1 MTVLKPELIDKY
13 QAVAKIP
20 PWHLKRL
27 LTDSHQDP
35 VRFAQSLVMDEWL
48 DRDSAGRILGDS
60 HGFTYV
66 GLSQTLFQPELLAK
80 LPRAVAE
87 KELAIPIYCFGNV
100 ATVAMAY
107 PDRAD
112 AKLALERILM
122 MKVSAVFS
130 FPDEINRAIRI
141 HYESGEDLDKLI
153 AQFDLSLLSKSDGAN
168 NKADIEQLTSSKQI
182 VRIADTILLL
192 AVKENASDVHLEAKR
207 HSLNI
212 RFRLDGVLRDR
223 FSLPKE
229 LATPITA
236 RFKVMAKMDV
246 VDKRAPQDG
255 RISVRLPVSSVD
267 VRASCVPTLYGE
279 KMVLRIIGS
288 RFTQDML
295 SLDKMNITPDILLSL
310 KKVLRNPNGLLLV
323 SGPTGSGKT
332 TTLYAALNFINTPDV
347 NVVTIEDPV
356 EYDNTHINQ
365 IQVNRKEGRTF
376 DLVLRSVLR
385 QDPDIILV
393 GEIRDVETARIVAQ
407 AALTGHLVLT
417 TVHTGS
423 ALQAL
428 TRLVDMGVERFIVAP
443 SIIGVMG
450 QRLVRRLCDFCK
462 TSHTPAADELA
473 EFFRWKDDTPMP
485 TMYRAVGCPKCAHTG
500 YSGRIAIHEFLKVEP
515 AVRDYILQGRPH
527 HEVADLA
534 ISLGFQD
541 VRYDGFRKALLGL
554 TTMDEVCRVTAEF
567 VE

>member
-1 MTVLKPELIDKY
+1 MTIFKPELIDKY
-13 QAVAKIP
+13 GALAKIP

-27 LTDSHQDP
+27 LRDCQQDP
-35 VRFAQSLVMDEWL
+35 VRFAQSLVADEWME
-48 DRDSAGRILGDS
+48 RESAGRVFGDS
-60 HGFTYV
+60 FGFAYV
-66 GLSQTLFQPELLAK
+66 SLSQTLFQPKLLATI
-80 LPRAVAE
+80 PRAVAE
-87 KELAIPIYCFGNV
+87 KEMAIPIYKMGDV
-100 ATVAMAY
+100 VTVAMAY
-107 PDRAD
+107 PDNGQIREV
-112 AKLALERILM
+112 LERIM
-122 MKVSAVFS
+122 MCKISPVFS
-130 FPDEINRAIRI
+130 FPDEIHRAIRI
-141 HYESGEDLDKLI
+141 HYETAEDLDDLINKFDVALLGNADGDDSSSLEKL
-153 AQFDLSLLSKSDGAN
+153 S
-168 NKADIEQLTSSKQI
+168 SSKQI
-182 VRIADTILLL
+182 VRIADTLLL
-192 AVKENASDVHLEAKR
+192 IGIKENASDVHLESKR

-212 RFRLDGVLRDR
+212 RYRIDGVLRDR

-229 LATPITA
+229 LAVPIVA
-236 RFKVMAKMDV
+236 RYKVMAKMDV
-246 VDKRAPQDG
+246 VDKRGPQDG
-255 RISVRLPVSSVD
+255 RLSIKLPVSSVD
-267 VRASCVPTLYGE
+267 VRASCVPTLNGE
-279 KMVLRIIGS
+279 KIVLRIIGS

-295 SLDKMNITPDILLSL
+295 SLDKMNITPDLLGPL

-332 TTLYAALNFINTPDV
+332 TTLYAALNYVNRPDI

-356 EYDNTHINQ
+356 EYDNAHINQ
-365 IQVNRKEGRTF
+365 VQVNRKEGRTF
-376 DLVLRSVLR
+376 DTVLRSVLR
-385 QDPDIILV
+385 QDPDVILV
-393 GEIRDVETARIVAQ
+393 GEIRDIETARVVAQ

-450 QRLVRRLCDFCK
+450 QRLLRRLCDFCK
-462 TSHTPAADELA
+462 TPYVPEQEEMS
-473 EFFRWKDDTPMP
+473 EFFRWSSETPMP
-485 TMYRAVGCPKCAHTG
+485 TLFRAMGCPKCGNTG

-534 ISLGFQD
+534 VSLGFKD

-567 VE
+567 IE